1 MDNNNNSS
9 NNNMGNTERL
19 TTPNPGTA
27 SNPGENPYSF
37 DTTRTGVN
45 QTEQAGT
52 YPNPGTYDAAGN
64 GTTNMSGTYYPQ
76 DTGMGANTYTA
87 NSTGPAAGGSG
98 MDVYAEEVYAKKA
111 KSGMIMGIVSL
122 VLNLIF
128 CCIPFLTDWVFSP
141 GYLFIIWEIAG
152 IQNSVQGRKS
162 MEKKGMATAGLVMNI
177 VSLVGS
183 ILLIILVMVLK
194 FGDILD

>member
-1 MDNNNNSS
+1 
-9 NNNMGNTERL
+9 
-19 TTPNPGTA
+19 
-27 SNPGENPYSF
+27 
-37 DTTRTGVN
+37 
-45 QTEQAGT
+45 
-52 YPNPGTYDAAGN
+52 
-64 GTTNMSGTYYPQ
+64 
-76 DTGMGANTYTA
+76 MGANTYTA

-98 MDVYAEEVYAKKA
+98 MDVYAKKA

-128 CCIPFLTDWVFSP
+128 CCISFLTDWVFSP
-141 GYLFIIWEIAG
+141 GYLFIILEIAG

>member
-1 MDNNNNSS
+1 MD

-19 TTPNPGTA
+19 TGPDPGTGP
-27 SNPGENPYSF
+27 NPGENPYSF
-37 DTTRTGVN
+37 TTSQTGTA
-45 QTEQAGT
+45 QSGT
-52 YPNPGTYDAAGN
+52 TGTYDTT
-64 GTTNMSGTYYPQ
+64 GTYNASNTGTYYPS
-76 DTGMGANTYTA
+76 DTGMAGNAYNAGMTG
-87 NSTGPAAGGSG
+87 STMSP
-98 MDVYAEEVYAKKA
+98 AEEAYAKKA

-141 GYLFIIWEIAG
+141 GYLFIILEVAG

-162 MEKKGMATAGLVMNI
+162 VEKKSMATAGLVMNI

-194 FGDILD
+194 FSDILD